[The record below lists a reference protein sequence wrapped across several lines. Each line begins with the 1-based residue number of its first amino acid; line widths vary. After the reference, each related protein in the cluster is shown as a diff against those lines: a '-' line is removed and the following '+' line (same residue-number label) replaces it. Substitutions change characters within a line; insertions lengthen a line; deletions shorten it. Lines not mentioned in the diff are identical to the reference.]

1 MKKIIRCII
10 ISFIFLSY
18 TTICAQETTSSIVK
32 STEIEYGNEAYK
44 KDGKLISWNIS
55 NNDMQR
61 INHDFYKSIALETNT
76 LGNIDYLLTTDN
88 ADSQRPLLA
97 TTGSM
102 LSGDSDTI
110 ALHKSC
116 TPFIIAMIFLL
127 STIIAFIILRRIKTN
142 TLKLF

>member
-1 MKKIIRCII
+1 
-10 ISFIFLSY
+10 
-18 TTICAQETTSSIVK
+18 
-32 STEIEYGNEAYK
+32 
-44 KDGKLISWNIS
+44 
-55 NNDMQR
+55 MQR